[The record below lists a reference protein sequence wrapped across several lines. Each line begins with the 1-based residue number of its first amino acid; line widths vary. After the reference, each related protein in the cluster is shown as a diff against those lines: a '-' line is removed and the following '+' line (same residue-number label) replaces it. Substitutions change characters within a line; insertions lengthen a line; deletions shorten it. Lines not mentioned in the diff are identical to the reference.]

1 MIFQT
6 MPNPHNEGKLT
17 RTLTFE
23 AGPGQTFAVDAEQLH
38 TKPRLLDGLRAYS
51 SWIIHALDFAAYL
64 ILATSIVMSVAVSW
78 WLWIPGLVICAAIL
92 QLVQRSAGS
101 VAKQAALTSNNS
113 FLYLH
118 SIGALWVVHAA
129 GAV

>member
-1 MIFQT
+1 MIFRT

-38 TKPRLLDGLRAYS
+38 TKPGLLDGLRAHS
-51 SWIIHALDFAAYL
+51 SWIIHALDFVAYL
-64 ILATSIVMSVAVSW
+64 ILAASIVMSVTVSW
-78 WLWIPGLVICAAIL
+78 WLWIPGTIICTAIL

-101 VAKQAALTSNNS
+101 VAKQAALQSNNS

-118 SIGALWVVHAA
+118 SIGALWVVHAPS
-129 GAV
+129 AV

>member
-1 MIFQT
+1 

-17 RTLTFE
+17 RALTFE

-51 SWIIHALDFAAYL
+51 SWIILALDFAAYL
-64 ILATSIVMSVAVSW
+64 ILAASLVMSFAVAW
-78 WLWIPGLVICAAIL
+78 WLWIPGTIICAALL

-101 VAKQAALTSNNS
+101 AAKQAALRSNNS

-129 GAV
+129 GTA